1 MAVRDPGGEK
11 HPYFR
16 VLLAPGSHTA
26 IVFMQSYFRVTRD
39 GQSESLCGR
48 GPYSL

>member
-16 VLLAPGSHTA
+16 VLPAPGSHTA
-26 IVFMQSYFRVTRD
+26 IVFTQSYFRVTRD
-39 GQSESLCGR
+39 GQSENLCGG
-48 GPYSL
+48 GPYGL